1 MLVATEHLSLIN
13 TSYLFDLF
21 PRFADYFLILIKNTD
36 EILQFPDLET
46 ILSLDIV
53 EIPEMIYF
61 AIRIL
66 DIMSDTWSRE
76 DSATRG

>member
-21 PRFADYFLILIKNTD
+21 PRFADYFLILIENTD
-36 EILQFPDLET
+36 EILHFPDFET
-46 ILSLDIV
+46 KLDIV
-53 EIPEMIYF
+53 ENSEMIYF

-66 DIMSDTWSRE
+66 DIMSDT
-76 DSATRG
+76 